1 MKPLSERIAEM
12 YPGDNEE
19 GPWLPPTMTA
29 EVAALEA
36 RIEALEKADRISM
49 DNIIEKAAR
58 IEVLEMTLAFYGRCG
73 HLGFDGGARAR
84 AALRGEEER

>member
-29 EVAALEA
+29 EVAALES
-36 RIEALEKADRISM
+36 RIEALEKRLAKLQPPSTLDRMIDEGYIDDSPS
-49 DNIIEKAAR
+49 D
-58 IEVLEMTLAFYGRCG
+58 Y
-73 HLGFDGGARAR
+73 
-84 AALRGEEER
+84 